1 MFKYNEQSQDKVKNH
16 NGDMTTLFDDYL
28 DEDLDNKI
36 DNYLINGY

>member
-1 MFKYNEQSQDKVKNH
+1 MFKYNEQSQDKVKNY
-16 NGDMTTLFDDYL
+16 NDDMTTLFDDYL

>member
-16 NGDMTTLFDDYL
+16 NDDMTTLFDDYL